1 LYFQYLGSVE
11 VFDPRGMQVCEE
23 AIKVLKVRISTMRI
37 IFLAEFYSYE
47 KSAKI
52 HEDFIHLIFRD
63 PNEKLLGH
71 YFTLVA
77 MVLR

>member
-1 LYFQYLGSVE
+1 
-11 VFDPRGMQVCEE
+11 MCEE

-37 IFLAEFYSYE
+37 IFLAKLIEKNYSYE